1 MAYSD
6 ATKNRSFPAAR
17 DYDMARPEGGQVGQ
31 QAGHLPPAYS
41 ASGVGVDPLDVH
53 GLVLD
58 LIGKY
63 NQNNDVGVIRGW
75 FRRKCNLEPS
85 ERHLQS
91 LGNLVAEVRNHAA
104 NLTEF
109 RAQLISQQQVMEARV
124 LELTEAAR
132 FAVEK
137 QRSDHQLYLHQ
148 QDFERQRTE
157 IELDRGRLE
166 NMMAAIQIEKMRAEV
181 SQEKQKAIL
190 LGQKSVLIEK
200 ITSELDFTNLNMK
213 QVFVLIEMVKESRSN
228 ADILNAEAQWERMK
242 AEARQAEA
250 QADQEQHKAKYA
262 NWKMEQEMKTPN
274 E

>member
-6 ATKNRSFPAAR
+6 ATKKRLFPATR
-17 DYDMARPEGGQVGQ
+17 QYDLAIPEGGEISQ
-31 QAGHLPPAYS
+31 QDGHLPS
-41 ASGVGVDPLDVH
+41 AFSAPGVGVNPLDVH

-75 FRRKCNLEPS
+75 FRRKCNLEPT
-85 ERHLQS
+85 EKHLQS
-91 LGNLVAEVRNHAA
+91 LGSLVAEVRNHAA

-124 LELTEAAR
+124 IELTEAAW
-132 FAVEK
+132 FVVEK
-137 QRSDHQLYLHQ
+137 QRSDHQRYLQ
-148 QDFERQRTE
+148 QQEYERQRAE
-157 IELDRGRLE
+157 IELDRGKLE
-166 NMMAAIQIEKMRAEV
+166 NIMAGVQIEKMRAEV
-181 SQEKQKAIL
+181 SQEKQKVIL

-200 ITSELDFTNLNMK
+200 ITSELDFKNLNMK
-213 QVFVLIEMVKESRSN
+213 QVFVLIEMVKDSRSN
-228 ADILNAEAQWERMK
+228 ADILTAEAEWERMK